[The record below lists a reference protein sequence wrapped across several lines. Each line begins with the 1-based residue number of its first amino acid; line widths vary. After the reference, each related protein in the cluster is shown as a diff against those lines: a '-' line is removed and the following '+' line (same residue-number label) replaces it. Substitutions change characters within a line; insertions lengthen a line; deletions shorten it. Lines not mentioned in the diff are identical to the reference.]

1 MFGIEHST
9 RKFRDKLKPDNV
21 LQVPSRSEELVESI
35 MFKNTLLKSLNK
47 QTILRLGVSP
57 VKFELNHE
65 MEYPHH
71 PIKNLYFLESGMASM
86 TATFQDGSQVEVS
99 TFGFE
104 SVIGVSAL
112 MGARKSLNRV
122 YMQIAGHGYACPV
135 ESARKEFRLGGDFQ
149 YLALRYVQAQL
160 DQATQYVGCN
170 AKHNF
175 EPRLARWLLICADRS
190 QSDTFKMS
198 HELLADM
205 LGGTRATVSLAA
217 GSLKRKG
224 LIQYSR
230 GVIKILNAA
239 GLEHSACEC
248 YQVIKFHLK
257 NYAEFETPM
266 VE

>member
-1 MFGIEHST
+1 M
-9 RKFRDKLKPDNV
+9 
-21 LQVPSRSEELVESI
+21 ESV
-35 MFKNTLLKSLNK
+35 MFKNALLRAMDRKIVTRLSL
-47 QTILRLGVSP
+47 SP

-65 MEYPHH
+65 MEYPHR

-104 SVIGVSAL
+104 SIIGVSAL
-112 MGARKSLNRV
+112 MGARKSMNRV

-135 ESARKEFRLGGDFQ
+135 EAARREFRLGGDFQ

-160 DQATQYVGCN
+160 DQATQYIGCN
-170 AKHNF
+170 AKHHF
-175 EPRLARWLLICADRS
+175 EPRLARWLLVCADRS
-190 QSDTFKMS
+190 HSDTFKMS

-217 GSLKRKG
+217 ASLKRKG

-230 GVIKILNAA
+230 GVIRIMNPS
-239 GLEHSACEC
+239 GLERNACEC
-248 YQVIKFHLK
+248 YQVIKSHLK
-257 NYAEFETPM
+257 NYAEFEVTI

>member
-1 MFGIEHST
+1 M
-9 RKFRDKLKPDNV
+9 
-21 LQVPSRSEELVESI
+21 ESGT
-35 MFKNTLLKSLNK
+35 FKNTLLRSLDR
-47 QTILRLGVSP
+47 QTVARLGLSP

-65 MEYPHH
+65 MEYPHRA
-71 PIKNLYFLESGMASM
+71 IKHLYFLESGMASM
-86 TATFQDGSQVEVS
+86 TATFKDGSQVEVS

-112 MGARKSLNRV
+112 MGSKKSLNRV
-122 YMQIAGHGYACPV
+122 YTQIAGHGYSCSV
-135 ESARKEFRLGGDFQ
+135 EAALKEFRRGGDFQ

-175 EPRLARWLLICADRS
+175 EPRLARWLLVCADRAH
-190 QSDTFKMS
+190 SDVFKMS

-230 GVIKILNAA
+230 GVIRILNAA
-239 GLEHSACEC
+239 GLEQSACEC

-257 NYAEFETPM
+257 NYAEFEATM